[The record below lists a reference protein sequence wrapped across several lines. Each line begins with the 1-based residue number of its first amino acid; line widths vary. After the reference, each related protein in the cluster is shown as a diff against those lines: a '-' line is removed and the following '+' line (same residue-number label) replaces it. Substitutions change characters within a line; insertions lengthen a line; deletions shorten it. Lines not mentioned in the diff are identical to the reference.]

1 MAEEQDRSESAL
13 PPVATAAFSGPLDLL
28 LHLIRVNQVSI
39 TDIPIA
45 KITEQYTAY
54 LDAMQELDL
63 DVASEYVALA
73 AELIYIKSRMLL
85 PRPAGAPEEDPRQEL
100 ARRLLEYERFKR
112 MAESLHE
119 IDSLRAGLW
128 PRPEMQLPKD
138 GESVTME
145 VSLFDLIEG
154 FRKVTER
161 YRLGHPAALEIRH
174 LRFSVREKME
184 QLLARLEEDGTL
196 PLLEFLG
203 AMRYRAEAVTAFLAT
218 LELIRLGVIR
228 VFQPAPFA
236 EIHATRTDVPFSTEQ
251 VRDTYR

>member
-1 MAEEQDRSESAL
+1 
-13 PPVATAAFSGPLDLL
+13 
-28 LHLIRVNQVSI
+28 
-39 TDIPIA
+39 
-45 KITEQYTAY
+45 
-54 LDAMQELDL
+54 
-63 DVASEYVALA
+63 
-73 AELIYIKSRMLL
+73 
-85 PRPAGAPEEDPRQEL
+85 
-100 ARRLLEYERFKR
+100 

-138 GESVTME
+138 GENVTME

-161 YRLGHPAALEIRH
+161 YKLGHPAALEIHH

-184 QLLARLEEDGTL
+184 ELLARLDSERTL
-196 PLLEFLG
+196 SLLDFLG

-218 LELIRLGVIR
+218 LELIRLGVVR
-228 VFQPAPFA
+228 VFQAIPFG
-236 EIHATRTDVPFSTEQ
+236 EIHATRTEVPFSTEQ